1 MPVTY
6 KQKPDQICNL
16 LQVIR
21 LFRFEAWFFPVS
33 FLSVVLVIILVFAWI
48 MDNMEDGSGSCVSV
62 GDGKLSN
69 KDIEML
75 RKLLKK
81 LQSK

>member
-1 MPVTY
+1 M
-6 KQKPDQICNL
+6 
-16 LQVIR
+16 
-21 LFRFEAWFFPVS
+21 
-33 FLSVVLVIILVFAWI
+33 IILVFAWI